1 MFNLFKHKKYTE
13 RKRAEI
19 LDAIHKATANGQC
32 VILGETPEGTR
43 VIVLGKPL
51 YQRQVEDILKT
62 KGVS

>member
-1 MFNLFKHKKYTE
+1 MFNLFKHKKDTE
-13 RKRAEI
+13 QKRAEI
-19 LDAIHKATANGQC
+19 MDAIRKANGQ
-32 VILGETPEGTR
+32 VIILGETPEGTR